1 MARANEAVLS
11 AGAGVAA
18 PSSIKRVPLI
28 GVSALLC
35 TVTIAVNFMLGPL
48 LPLMQSHFAIGV
60 SAAAW
65 VLTTMLLGS
74 GAGFVLV
81 PRLQDIV
88 DDRAMLLW
96 SGVLLTTGALI
107 PAVADTYPAL
117 LVGSAMLGFGSA
129 AQMLP
134 VGFLRRHLTGAS
146 VGTAVSVL
154 IMAAGTG
161 VVVGMVGG
169 GLTVKYLSLSTFF
182 SILAAAFAAT
192 TAALLAVVPRSRPTS
207 SARIG
212 LWGTA
217 WMIAWVTLVLL
228 AMAQISDW
236 GTVCYLLFA
245 VGVVAGV
252 AWVLAQRR
260 SATPVFD
267 LAMLKRPYATTACV
281 ASFLFGAVDAA
292 FVLLVTYYTQT
303 PSEVGYGSGTDAL
316 GTSLLMLPFA
326 LTMFVSGKAAERVV
340 QHGRPGAVLAAGA
353 AVCGLGLVWLAFA
366 HDHTWQ
372 YLVGSALVGLGSR
385 AGYSGSFAVPQLVVD
400 EDQAGMA
407 AGIPATAMMIG
418 SAFGAAVTSSV
429 LSLAYLPEAPGV
441 PQPHLYTV
449 GYLIAAAF
457 PVGILAATTVS
468 STRHPGAFKALM
480 NQVA

>member
-11 AGAGVAA
+11 SGTGVAA
-18 PSSIKRVPLI
+18 PSSGKRVPLI
-28 GVSALLC
+28 SVSALLC

-48 LPLMQSHFAIGV
+48 LPLMQSQFSIDV
-60 SAAAW
+60 SAATW
-65 VLTTMLLGS
+65 VLTAMLLGS
-74 GAGFVLV
+74 GAGFVLI

-88 DDRAMLLW
+88 DDRTMLLW
-96 SGVLLTTGALI
+96 SGVLLTAGALI

-129 AQMLP
+129 AQILP
-134 VGFLRRHLTGAS
+134 VGFLRRRLSGPS
-146 VGTAVSVL
+146 VATAVSVL
-154 IMAAGTG
+154 IMATGTG

-182 SILAAAFAAT
+182 YLLAAAFAAT
-192 TAALLAVVPRSRPTS
+192 TAALLAVVPHSRPAS
-207 SARIG
+207 SSRIG
-212 LWGTA
+212 VWGTA

-236 GTVCYLLFA
+236 GNVCYLLLA
-245 VGVVAGV
+245 VGVTAGV

-260 SATPVFD
+260 SAAPVFD
-267 LAMLKRPYATTACV
+267 LAMLKRPYTTTACV

-292 FVLLVTYYTQT
+292 FILLVSYYTQT
-303 PSEVGYGSGTDAL
+303 PSEVGYGFGTDAL

-326 LTMFVSGKAAERVV
+326 LTMFISGKAAEHVV
-340 QHGRPGAVLAAGA
+340 QQGRPGAVLAVGA
-353 AVCGLGLVWLAFA
+353 ALCGLGLVWLAFA

-385 AGYSGSFAVPQLVVD
+385 AGYSGSFAIPQLVVD
-400 EDQAGMA
+400 EEQAGMA

-418 SAFGAAVTSSV
+418 AAFGSAVTTTV
-429 LSLAYLPEAPGV
+429 LSLAYIPEVPGV
-441 PQPHLYTV
+441 PQSHLYTV

-457 PVGILAATTVS
+457 PAGILAATALS

-480 NQVA
+480 KQGT

>member
-11 AGAGVAA
+11 TGTGAAA
-18 PSSIKRVPLI
+18 PSSSKRVPLI

-48 LPLMQSHFAIGV
+48 LPLMQRHYSIDV
-60 SAAAW
+60 SAVTW
-65 VLTTMLLGS
+65 VLTAMLLGS
-74 GAGFVLV
+74 GAGFVLI

-88 DDRAMLLW
+88 DDRTMLLR
-96 SGVLLTTGALI
+96 SGIVLTAGALI
-107 PAVADTYPAL
+107 PAVVDTYPAL

-134 VGFLRRHLTGAS
+134 VGFLRRHLSGSS
-146 VGTAVSVL
+146 VATAVSVL
-154 IMAAGTG
+154 IMATGTG

-182 SILAAAFAAT
+182 YLLAAAFAAT
-192 TAALLAVVPRSRPTS
+192 TAALLAVVPHSRPAS

-212 LWGTA
+212 VGGTV

-228 AMAQISDW
+228 AMAQTSDW
-236 GTVCYLLFA
+236 GNVCYLLLA
-245 VGVVAGV
+245 LGVVAGA

-260 SATPVFD
+260 SAAPVFD
-267 LAMLKRPYATTACV
+267 LAMLKRPYTTTACV
-281 ASFLFGAVDAA
+281 ASFLFGAVDTA
-292 FVLLVTYYTQT
+292 FVLLVSYYTQT

-326 LTMFVSGKAAERVV
+326 LTMFISGKAAERVV
-340 QHGRPGAVLAAGA
+340 QQGRPGAVLAAGA
-353 AVCGLGLVWLAFA
+353 ALCGLGLVWLAFA

-385 AGYSGSFAVPQLVVD
+385 AGYSGSFAIPQLVVD

-407 AGIPATAMMIG
+407 AGIPATAMMMGAAFG
-418 SAFGAAVTSSV
+418 SAVTTTV
-429 LSLAYLPEAPGV
+429 LSLAYIPEIPGV
-441 PQPHLYTV
+441 PKPYLYTV
-449 GYLIAAAF
+449 GYLVAAAF
-457 PVGILAATTVS
+457 PAGVLVATALS
-468 STRHPGAFKALM
+468 STRHPGAFKALLK
-480 NQVA
+480 QGA

>member
-11 AGAGVAA
+11 AGTGVAA
-18 PSSIKRVPLI
+18 PSSGKRGALI
-28 GVSALLC
+28 SVSALLC

-48 LPLMQSHFAIGV
+48 LPLMQRQYSIDV
-60 SAAAW
+60 SAVTW
-65 VLTTMLLGS
+65 VLTAMLLGS
-74 GAGFVLV
+74 GAGFVLI
-81 PRLQDIV
+81 PRLQDLV
-88 DDRAMLLW
+88 DDRRMLLW
-96 SGVLLTTGALI
+96 SGIVLTAGALI
-107 PAVADTYPAL
+107 PAIADTYPAL

-129 AQMLP
+129 AQILP
-134 VGFLRRHLTGAS
+134 VGFLRRHLSGAS
-146 VGTAVSVL
+146 VATAVSVL
-154 IMAAGTG
+154 IMATGTG

-182 SILAAAFAAT
+182 YLLAAAFAAT
-192 TAALLAVVPRSRPTS
+192 TAALLAVVPRSHPAS

-212 LWGTA
+212 VWGTA

-236 GTVCYLLFA
+236 GNVCYLLLA
-245 VGVVAGV
+245 VGVVTGV

-260 SATPVFD
+260 SAAPVFD
-267 LAMLKRPYATTACV
+267 LALLKRPYATTACV
-281 ASFLFGAVDAA
+281 ASFLLGAVDAA
-292 FVLLVTYYTQT
+292 FVLLVSYYTQT
-303 PSEVGYGSGTDAL
+303 PLEVGYGFGTDAL

-326 LTMFVSGKAAERVV
+326 LTMFISGKAAEHVV
-340 QHGRPGAVLAAGA
+340 QQGRPGAVLAAGA
-353 AVCGLGLVWLAFA
+353 ALCGLGLVWLAFA

-385 AGYSGSFAVPQLVVD
+385 AGYSGSFAIPQLVVA

-407 AGIPATAMMIG
+407 AGIPATTMMIG
-418 SAFGAAVTSSV
+418 SAFGAAVTTTV
-429 LSLAYLPEAPGV
+429 LSLAYLPEVPGV

-449 GYLIAAAF
+449 GYLVAAAF
-457 PVGILAATTVS
+457 PAGILAATALS

-480 NQVA
+480 KQGA